1 MPEMPE
7 VEQVRKT
14 LAPRI
19 TNKKITS
26 VEVYLDRL
34 VKHPTVEKFVEG
46 LTGKTILDVG
56 RKPKAYRASAY
67 DRCFDC
73 SS

>member
-14 LAPRI
+14 LAPHI
-19 TNKKITS
+19 EGKNITS

-34 VKHPTVEKFVEG
+34 IKHPTV
-46 LTGKTILDVG
+46 
-56 RKPKAYRASAY
+56 
-67 DRCFDC
+67 
-73 SS
+73 

>member
-19 TNKKITS
+19 TKKKSLPWKCI
-26 VEVYLDRL
+26 
-34 VKHPTVEKFVEG
+34 
-46 LTGKTILDVG
+46 
-56 RKPKAYRASAY
+56 
-67 DRCFDC
+67 
-73 SS
+73 